1 MQLTYYSAFQWNSCY
16 VSNGNESV
24 DRIVCACR
32 SPLKPGTIQATIAIP
47 ASGCSHTEE
56 KPFVPYPL
64 GAK

>member
-32 SPLKPGTIQATIAIP
+32 SPSKPGITQETIAIP
-47 ASGCSHTEE
+47 ASHTEE
-56 KPFVPYPL
+56 KQFVPYSL